1 METNNSKKWASL
13 ILALVIAPV
22 AFAGNYDVDP
32 AASSVKWLGKKV
44 TGQHNGTI
52 NIKEGTLE
60 VVDGEVK
67 SGTVLIDM
75 QSIVNEDITDEGS
88 NKKLVGHLKSDDFF
102 SVETY
107 PTAKLV
113 LTDVKKTGD
122 NYTFTGDLTIKGT
135 TNPVTFNATSST
147 ESGDAVKLNGTV
159 TVDRSKYNVKY
170 GSSSFFDN
178 LGDKVIYDDF
188 TLDFV
193 LVAKK

>member
-1 METNNSKKWASL
+1 MKTKNSKKWAV
-13 ILALVIAPV
+13 LALVLLVAP
-22 AFAGNYDVDP
+22 ASFAGNYKVDP
-32 AASSVKWLGKKV
+32 SASSVKWLGKKV

-52 NIKEGTLE
+52 NIKEGNLE
-60 VVDGEVK
+60 VVDGAVK
-67 SGTVLIDM
+67 GGTVLIDM
-75 QSIVNEDITDEGS
+75 QSIANEDITDKGS
-88 NKKLVGHLKSDDFF
+88 NQKLVGHLKSDDFF

-113 LTDVKKTGD
+113 LTDVKKTGN

-135 TNPVTFNATSST
+135 TNPVTFNATSSP
-147 ESGDAVKLNGTV
+147 EGDGLKLTGDLTI
-159 TVDRSKYNVKY
+159 DRSKYNVRY

-188 TLDFV
+188 KLDFV